1 LDRTLGSMNRHS
13 RDDVQP
19 VLMQNEDGGLE
30 MEYRVNLDKPWAV
43 SYTLDNYGSERTG
56 ESRYVV

>member
-1 LDRTLGSMNRHS
+1 
-13 RDDVQP
+13 
-19 VLMQNEDGGLE
+19 MQNEDGGLE
-30 MEYRVNLDKPWAV
+30 MEYRVNLDKPWEV